1 MESHTV
7 AGVPSRNLRSR
18 ELQRLVR
25 TEWEQQR
32 YFPLQLAT
40 ELSRQF
46 ATHGLQFFKVNKTF
60 THVSVARPQFLDL
73 ETTPVSENIK
83 RIIAHINA
91 HPKCSRRQLIETLAP
106 SPPQPAVIE
115 IKPETEAPGSACR
128 LQAAGAEGPPE
139 GGTPNVPAA
148 TAEPTPEQNA
158 IIADL
163 HWLVHQGHVIE
174 FADGRLETA
183 KKPAPRP
190 PKPEKKPA
198 EEKPVAEGEAALST
212 TEPVSPGGSCRC
224 DRRAEIQAPAETPAP
239 AAESVAERAP
249 ATLPPM
255 KRPRRRLSRRRDDCT
270 GAVELYETCSVF
282 HAQIEAR
289 LNVAPSYKF
298 LASFN
303 STALLT
309 LPMPFSK
316 LGLAPAVL
324 EGVRAAGYITPTPI
338 QLRAIPLVLAGRD
351 VIGSAQ
357 TGTGKT
363 AAFALPILSKLGQH
377 APGPRALILEPTRE
391 LAAQVETAFHDY
403 ARFTNLKTTVVFGGV
418 GYGRQNDE
426 LRAGTDIVVA
436 TPGRLL
442 DHLERGTVRLD
453 KVQFLVLDEADRML
467 DMGFLPDVRRIVE
480 RCPRQRH
487 TSLFSATIPPQI
499 ETLIQWAMK
508 NPETIEIGARRT
520 PAETVKHVIYPVAD
534 SQKSDLLLEL
544 LKRVNYN
551 SVLVFCRTKHG
562 ADRIA
567 GLLKRNNH
575 AVAVLHSNRT
585 QREREQALKGF
596 RDGRFEVLV
605 ATDIAARGL
614 DIADVSHV
622 INYDVPQHPEDYIH
636 RIGRTGRAEH
646 SGDAFTIMTAED
658 ASHVFAIERFISQKI
673 PRVKLEN
680 FDYKYTMLF
689 EEGKARPAQRR
700 FPRQSPRRARPRRL
714 PLRHGQTE
722 KVTTGT
728 ELALRC

>member
-1 MESHTV
+1 
-7 AGVPSRNLRSR
+7 
-18 ELQRLVR
+18 
-25 TEWEQQR
+25 
-32 YFPLQLAT
+32 
-40 ELSRQF
+40 
-46 ATHGLQFFKVNKTF
+46 
-60 THVSVARPQFLDL
+60 
-73 ETTPVSENIK
+73 
-83 RIIAHINA
+83 
-91 HPKCSRRQLIETLAP
+91 
-106 SPPQPAVIE
+106 
-115 IKPETEAPGSACR
+115 
-128 LQAAGAEGPPE
+128 
-139 GGTPNVPAA
+139 
-148 TAEPTPEQNA
+148 
-158 IIADL
+158 
-163 HWLVHQGHVIE
+163 
-174 FADGRLETA
+174 
-183 KKPAPRP
+183 
-190 PKPEKKPA
+190 
-198 EEKPVAEGEAALST
+198 
-212 TEPVSPGGSCRC
+212 
-224 DRRAEIQAPAETPAP
+224 
-239 AAESVAERAP
+239 
-249 ATLPPM
+249 
-255 KRPRRRLSRRRDDCT
+255 
-270 GAVELYETCSVF
+270 
-282 HAQIEAR
+282 
-289 LNVAPSYKF
+289 
-298 LASFN
+298 
-303 STALLT
+303 
-309 LPMPFSK
+309 MPFSK
-316 LGLAPAVL
+316 LGLAPTTL
-324 EGVRAAGYITPTPI
+324 DGVRAAGYIDPTPI
-338 QLRAIPLVLAGRD
+338 QLRAIPLVIAGRD

-499 ETLIQWAMK
+499 ETLIQWAMR

-551 SVLVFCRTKHG
+551 SVLVFCRTKYG

-622 INYDVPQHPEDYIH
+622 VNYDVPQHPEDYIH

-658 ASHVFAIERFISQKI
+658 SSHVFAIERFISQKI

-680 FDYKYTMLF
+680 FDYRYTALF
-689 EEGKARPAQRR
+689 EEGKPGQKPGGFPGKARGARVHGGYHFGMARR
-700 FPRQSPRRARPRRL
+700 RR
-714 PLRHGQTE
+714 
-722 KVTTGT
+722 
-728 ELALRC
+728 